1 MSKVQK
7 KIKELEEV
15 LEEVTGETP
24 NIDINF
30 YTSETNINFKKA
42 KKMANNLTLDNPNI
56 RRHIIWENNGTKGI
70 RLYEGVTYERTL
82 TIFFN

>member
-1 MSKVQK
+1 MSKVKK

-24 NIDINF
+24 NIGINF
-30 YTSETNINFKKA
+30 HTSEANANFKKA
-42 KKMANNLTLDNPNI
+42 KKMANNLTLDNPKI
-56 RRHIIWENNGTKGI
+56 RRHIIWKHTDTKGI
-70 RLYEGVTYERTL
+70 RLYEEATYERTL

>member
-1 MSKVQK
+1 MSKVKK

-30 YTSETNINFKKA
+30 HTPETNANFKKA
-42 KKMANNLTLDNPNI
+42 KKMANNLTLDNPKI
-56 RRHIIWENNGTKGI
+56 RRHIIWKNTDTKGI
-70 RLYEGVTYERTL
+70 RLYEGAIYERTL